1 MNFRSR
7 PHWTCQGWM
16 KLSGEGKNMAQD
28 IQLYERDDKSSDI
41 LCIIKRTQL
50 FVQKCVPKYQVP
62 RHDRVGPNMLHIG
75 DFITQG
81 A

>member
-1 MNFRSR
+1 
-7 PHWTCQGWM
+7 
-16 KLSGEGKNMAQD
+16 MAQD
-28 IQLYERDDKSSDI
+28 IQIYEGDDKSSDI

-62 RHDRVGPNMLHIG
+62 QHDRVGPGMLLIVH
-75 DFITQG
+75 FMTLG

>member
-1 MNFRSR
+1 MNFRRR

-28 IQLYERDDKSSDI
+28 IQTYEGDDKSSDI

-50 FVQKCVPKYQVP
+50 FVQKCVLKYQVP
-62 RHDRVGPNMLHIG
+62 RHDRVAPDMLHIG